1 MVDRCIC
8 SDILFSDVKSI
19 GEERGYTEIKEFQDA
34 EICAVHCELCR
45 PYLEKM
51 LETGQTRFSPGEAG

>member
-8 SDILFSDVKSI
+8 SDISFEEVKKI
-19 GEERGYTEIKEFQDA
+19 GEERGFTGIREFQEE

-45 PYLEKM
+45 PYLELM
-51 LETGQTRFSPGEAG
+51 LETGRTRFSPGEKG